1 MICDHH
7 PLQSIKLSY
16 LVGCVTSSTATKLG
30 FHSGVQVSLAA
41 LVQVHLP
48 PYLNTLPPLPKYLPI
63 YLMDWGG
70 GSLVVVV
77 VLCVCVSHVMVGNLM
92 EDNLQ
97 SLALSPSTMSQG
109 NRRPIT
115 RLT

>member
-48 PYLNTLPPLPKYLPI
+48 PYLNFYLPNG
-63 YLMDWGG
+63 LGWGEFSGG
-70 GSLVVVV
+70 GGAV
-77 VLCVCVSHVMVGNLM
+77 CVCVSHVMVGNLM